1 MNIYEY
7 TWIYV
12 KFNLNVNYPSPYE
25 RGMILQ
31 ISKFL
36 MYSMRICWEKAFY
49 NIDVNKK
56 VLLFNENVLNIIRN
70 FIPAET

>member
-1 MNIYEY
+1 
-7 TWIYV
+7 
-12 KFNLNVNYPSPYE
+12 
-25 RGMILQ
+25 
-31 ISKFL
+31 
-36 MYSMRICWEKAFY
+36 MYSMRTCWEKAFY